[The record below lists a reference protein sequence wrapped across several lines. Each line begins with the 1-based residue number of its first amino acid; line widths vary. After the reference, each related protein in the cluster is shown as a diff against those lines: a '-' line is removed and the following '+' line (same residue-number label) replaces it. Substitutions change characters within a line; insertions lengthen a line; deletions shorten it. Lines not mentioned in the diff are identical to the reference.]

1 MQAGAAAERGGNL
14 ERALVEYR
22 RAASLD
28 QPEAAGKVDAVR
40 KQLVGRYTV
49 LARGAF
55 ARQDL
60 DGAIANWN
68 KVLEHEP
75 GNELARLEKQKALA
89 LKEKIKA
96 LK

>member
-1 MQAGAAAERGGNL
+1 MAE
-14 ERALVEYR
+14 YK

-28 QPEAAGKVDAVR
+28 QPGGAGKAEAMR
-40 KQLVGRYTV
+40 KQLVNRYTV
-49 LARGAF
+49 QARGAF

-60 DGAIANWN
+60 DGAIGSWN
-68 KVLEHEP
+68 KVLDIDP
-75 GNELARLEKQKALA
+75 GNDLARLEKQKAQA